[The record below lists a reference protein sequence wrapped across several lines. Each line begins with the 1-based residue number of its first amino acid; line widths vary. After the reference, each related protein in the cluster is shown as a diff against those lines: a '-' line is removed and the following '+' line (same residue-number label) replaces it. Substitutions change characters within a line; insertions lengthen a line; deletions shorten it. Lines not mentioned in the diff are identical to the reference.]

1 MSDSR
6 ISTKVGIFVLISLSL
21 LAFLILNFSKGLSL
35 IHPTY
40 VIKLRTADVGGI
52 KRQAQVLLGGLKV
65 GSVAELSLAPDGKL
79 VVLRLEIDRRYPL
92 RQDARFSIEQSG
104 FLGDQHVS
112 IYPQSITA
120 PLLPDG
126 AEVRC
131 EEPFNLQDAA
141 KAATGFI
148 QRIDQTAHRLDEAIA
163 RVDRVILNES
173 TLSNINLSIS
183 NFKTLSQKSVR
194 IADEIE
200 LLVQTNRPSIE
211 VSITNMQRFTEEMN
225 RLATNLNG
233 TVQENRGDI
242 GNVIQTLQ
250 SSTKSLDELLKG
262 LQAGQGLAGGLLKDT
277 ELRETVMQTMLN
289 LKTLSSNLTRY
300 GILYKPRTV
309 KKESEAQSDGT
320 KGSSLLRR

>member
-1 MSDSR
+1 MSESR
-6 ISTKVGIFVLISLSL
+6 ISTKVGVFVLISLSL

-65 GSVAELSLAPDGKL
+65 GTVAELSLAPDGKL
-79 VVLRLEIDRRYPL
+79 VVLRLEIDKRYPL

-112 IYPQSITA
+112 IYPQSTTA

-163 RVDRVILNES
+163 RVDRVVLNET
-173 TLSNINLSIS
+173 TLSNISLSIS
-183 NFKTLSQKSVR
+183 NFKALSQKSLR
-194 IADEIE
+194 IADEVEI
-200 LLVQTNRPSIE
+200 LVLTNRPSIGIS
-211 VSITNMQRFTEEMN
+211 VTNIQYFTEEIN

-233 TVQENRGDI
+233 TLQENRGEVS
-242 GNVIQTLQ
+242 NVIQALQ
-250 SSTKSLDELLKG
+250 SSAKSLDEMLKG

-277 ELRETVMQTMLN
+277 EMRETVMQTMMN
-289 LKTLSSNLTRY
+289 LRTLSSNLTRY
-300 GILYKPRTV
+300 GILYKPRPV
-309 KKESEAQSDGT
+309 KKESDAARDGS
-320 KGSSLLRR
+320 KGSGLLRP